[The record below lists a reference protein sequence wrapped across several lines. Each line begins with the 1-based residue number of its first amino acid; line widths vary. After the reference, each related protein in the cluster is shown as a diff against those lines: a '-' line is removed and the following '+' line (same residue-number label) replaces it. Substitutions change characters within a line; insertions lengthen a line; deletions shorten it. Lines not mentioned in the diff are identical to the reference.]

1 MGFMSN
7 LFDKPSSNTDGA
19 RYSNLQNSSN
29 IPNQSFKQRN
39 SLPERQAAVASI
51 RAKFP
56 NKVPVIVERFKKVS
70 FLKLVCRNSKLY
82 NLQEKSLPVIDKVKF
97 LVPRELTVGQLA
109 TIVRNRLSLNQ
120 LDSFFLFN
128 KSGTMVTM
136 SMTVSD
142 LYSESMDSDGFLY
155 IEYASQE
162 TFGGMAAVYRRQ

>member
-7 LFDKPSSNTDGA
+7 LFDKPSSNADGA

-70 FLKLVCRNSKLY
+70 FFYSWYVAILNCTTYRK
-82 NLQEKSLPVIDKVKF
+82 KVF
-97 LVPRELTVGQLA
+97 Q
-109 TIVRNRLSLNQ
+109 S
-120 LDSFFLFN
+120 
-128 KSGTMVTM
+128 
-136 SMTVSD
+136 
-142 LYSESMDSDGFLY
+142 
-155 IEYASQE
+155 
-162 TFGGMAAVYRRQ
+162 